1 MKNIKKCNFHV
12 PLSEDLYQKLRE
24 EALRSNQPATELAR
38 YAINYWLEVRKKQTL
53 HEAIANYAAEY
64 GGTDIDL
71 DKGLEGAA
79 IEHLLE
85 EGKD

>member
-1 MKNIKKCNFHV
+1 MKNIKKYNFHV
-12 PLSEDLYQKLRE
+12 PLPEDLYQKLRE

-38 YAINYWLEVRKKQTL
+38 YAINYWLEVRKKQAI

-71 DKGLEGAA
+71 DKELEFAT
-79 IEHLLE
+79 IEHLLA
-85 EGKD
+85 EGKG